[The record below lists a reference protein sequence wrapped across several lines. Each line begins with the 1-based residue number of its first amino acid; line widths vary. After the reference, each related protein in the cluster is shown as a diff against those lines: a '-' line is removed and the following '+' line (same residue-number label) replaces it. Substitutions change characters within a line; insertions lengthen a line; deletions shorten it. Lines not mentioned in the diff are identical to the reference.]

1 MATGVP
7 PRPKCTVDVAGR
19 DPCSYGMT
27 KQETD
32 QIRRTIA
39 GLQCLIR
46 PPTPVPSMCNCP
58 VKKFVE
64 AHLVR
69 HADKSV
75 RCGDIHRL
83 YEKLAMAGKLES
95 ISPPEFFRRLTPAM
109 QSVFGVS
116 KSHNVKGELGR
127 VRGFC
132 GIAFRSDSRP
142 ITRADLEPPIE
153 PEFELPEPDLDP
165 RPDDFDPRAPTVIDA
180 RPVKI

>member
-1 MATGVP
+1 
-7 PRPKCTVDVAGR
+7 
-19 DPCSYGMT
+19 
-27 KQETD
+27 
-32 QIRRTIA
+32 
-39 GLQCLIR
+39 
-46 PPTPVPSMCNCP
+46 MCNCP

-165 RPDDFDPRAPTVIDA
+165 RPDDFHPRAPTVIDA